1 MVVVTLGSSGQ
12 AGGPFSLIAAVA
24 ALFLLAVPPLTSPSA
39 SGAGGRVATVDG
51 TILEGEYEYSATYDS
66 GNYRLYWQITGDTIQ
81 IGLQAR
87 AKAYVALG
95 LEPTRMMLDA
105 DMIIAHWNGTDD
117 FQVYDAYSTGET
129 GPHPPDTDLQ
139 GGTYDIMTYFVTWAN
154 GTITAELTRKLVTN
168 DTYDHAIVPDRTMR
182 IIWSY
187 GDSHDFNA
195 KHTSRGLGT
204 VVFATGKASAVKVPK
219 LWPYHATL
227 MTAGSIMFVA
237 IYFMHDLKRKDR
249 PRWTRVHHAIVSVG
263 AGCAITGL
271 SIGLYMVSLLG
282 QGHLR
287 VLHAFVG
294 VTTLTVIFTSLSL
307 GAVYHYSKRLKRR
320 TRMPHMARGGT
331 TIVMV
336 VVTVITGLM
345 FVFPK

>member
-1 MVVVTLGSSGQ
+1 MALGTSGQ
-12 AGGPFSLIAAVA
+12 AEGPFVLIAAIA
-24 ALFLLAVPPLTSPSA
+24 ATLLLAIPPLTASLA
-39 SGAGGRVATVDG
+39 SGAGGPGPLVDG

-66 GNYRLYWQITGDTIQ
+66 GNYRLYWQITGDTIC

-139 GGTYDIMTYFVTWAN
+139 GGTYDILTYFVTWAN

-168 DTYDHAIVPDRTMR
+168 DTFDHPIVPDWTMH

-195 KHTSRGLGT
+195 KHTTRGLGT
-204 VVFATGKASAVKVPK
+204 VVFATGKASSVKVPT

-227 MTAGSIMFVA
+227 MTTGAITFVA
-237 IYFMHDLKRKDR
+237 IYFMHDLKRRDR
-249 PRWTRVHHAIVSVG
+249 PRWTKVHHALVSVG

-271 SIGLYMVSLLG
+271 SIGFYMVSLLG

-307 GAVYHYSKRLKRR
+307 GTAYHYTKRLKRR
-320 TRMPHMARGGT
+320 TRMPHMVMGGA